1 MLVCRGFHPA
11 WLQWVCPS
19 NLMLTC
25 PWTKQWISI
34 SSQSDLWP
42 PSPSYFLFSVVHSSL
57 FSFIP
62 LQTFG
67 HFQHS
72 LIYPSL
78 LSLHPHFLFWKSAR
92 VCQSHFKSVSCF
104 NLLNLF
110 VFFSVAAPPLLLS
123 FLLPPPCWVCAHV
136 MWPTMSSFLFC
147 LISHLSLSFDVSIPP
162 SLPPSPSVPP
172 SHLSLL
178 PLSLEHKSEKG
189 LFLFSHLRQSIKEAR
204 GQE

>member
-1 MLVCRGFHPA
+1 MFVCRGFHPA

-57 FSFIP
+57 FSFTP

-110 VFFSVAAPPLLLS
+110 VFFFRCRSTSTPLLPPSSTLLSLCSCHVTDHVIFFILSYQPSLS
-123 FLLPPPCWVCAHV
+123 FL
-136 MWPTMSSFLFC
+136 C
-147 LISHLSLSFDVSIPP
+147 LHPSIPP
-162 SLPPSPSVPP
+162 SLPFSPAVS
-172 SHLSLL
+172 SLAASSQFGAQVRKGII
-178 PLSLEHKSEKG
+178 SL
-189 LFLFSHLRQSIKEAR
+189 
-204 GQE
+204 